1 MGGFNNAAG
10 QPVGTDNQTAGT
22 IMHELGHTVMLRHG
36 GLTGNPNCAPNY
48 LSVMNY
54 MYQLRGLKLGLLAV
68 DYSHEALGLL
78 DESSLSETTGLG
90 GSPLYAAAWYAPFGG
105 IGSAA
110 TSHCNG
116 TAVGPLEPAMVRLD
130 GTIFGSFP
138 IDWNGDGD
146 EIDDPVPFVLDG
158 IGIPQPPDVNFDGI
172 PNDFSAPLNGFDDWA
187 NLRLNQV
194 GARRNIGV
202 YFFAD
207 GFPYIGPAS
216 LGMTGVDYGKFDF
229 GKFDFG
235 KFDFGKFD
243 FGDLNMGDLGKFDF
257 GKFDFG
263 KFDFGVGAGDL
274 GRGADGKGG
283 FGKFDFGKFDF
294 GGGGDADTEAELTI
308 GLAVAAGLL
317 GPPTALEVCVAGHTG
332 DPACVEQDGDLRVV
346 LTFDA
351 PDASPS
357 AYVVYRKEGDGDFI
371 EVGRIEREGGVLETT
386 FPDFTVDFDKT
397 YSYHITALYEGDG
410 EVSESASA
418 TKTVTIAPRFYVL
431 VPDRNLPP
439 KRQNTGSSFPVDWHF
454 AFTEGGD
461 PIDSLDAE
469 PVVTLENPDL
479 GISLSFSPDDIDPGA
494 SGFKLPNAPEYEWS
508 LNLQLLDLEGN
519 DLPGS
524 KKYRIRIVSPKM
536 DPAAPFFVSDFFE
549 VRAAKGKK

>member
-1 MGGFNNAAG
+1 M
-10 QPVGTDNQTAGT
+10 
-22 IMHELGHTVMLRHG
+22 
-36 GLTGNPNCAPNY
+36 
-48 LSVMNY
+48 
-54 MYQLRGLKLGLLAV
+54 
-68 DYSHEALGLL
+68 
-78 DESSLSETTGLG
+78 
-90 GSPLYAAAWYAPFGG
+90 
-105 IGSAA
+105 
-110 TSHCNG
+110 
-116 TAVGPLEPAMVRLD
+116 
-130 GTIFGSFP
+130 
-138 IDWNGDGD
+138 
-146 EIDDPVPFVLDG
+146 
-158 IGIPQPPDVNFDGI
+158 
-172 PNDFSAPLNGFDDWA
+172 
-187 NLRLNQV
+187 
-194 GARRNIGV
+194 
-202 YFFAD
+202 
-207 GFPYIGPAS
+207 
-216 LGMTGVDYGKFDF
+216 GKFDF
-229 GKFDFG
+229 GKFDFGKFGKFDFGKFDFGKFDFGDLNMGDLGKFDFGKFDFGKFDFGDLNMGDLGKFDLGKFDFGKFDFGKFDFGDVNMGDLGKFDFG